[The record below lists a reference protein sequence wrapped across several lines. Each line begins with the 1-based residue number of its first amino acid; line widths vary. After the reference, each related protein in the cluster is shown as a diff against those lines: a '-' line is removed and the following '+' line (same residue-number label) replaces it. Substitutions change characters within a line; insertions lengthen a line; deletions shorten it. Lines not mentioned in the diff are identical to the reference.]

1 MKTAF
6 ASIVPVRNCEKV
18 IIRCSGR
25 WVSEDE
31 VRGRFVRK
39 GDVLGDMISCDIM
52 LPYCTTRLY
61 PAKPINVR
69 DDDEFASLVW

>member
-25 WVSEDE
+25 LVSEDE

-39 GDVLGDMISCDIM
+39 GDVLGDNCRVIGAVVSESIKEPNAFACSC
-52 LPYCTTRLY
+52 LTTTGIPSNTR
-61 PAKPINVR
+61 
-69 DDDEFASLVW
+69 